1 METSQPSQALSVL
14 SSLHKEILD
23 LREAK
28 STIDKQGKEVAA
40 KIDEAEAKLMQHLKD
55 MQLDGFKSPHGAVSL
70 VKKFSV
76 RLPQG
81 SDEWEKFYAYL
92 KTKGHYD
99 GMITV
104 SSQRLNAYY
113 REELEQARVRGDIDF
128 AIPGLA
134 EPSVHETLSFRK
146 G

>member
-1 METSQPSQALSVL
+1 MENSTQSVALSEL
-14 SSLHKEILD
+14 SLLHKQILD
-23 LREAK
+23 LRDQKTSIE
-28 STIDKQGKEVAA
+28 KQAKEVGA
-40 KIDEAEAKLMQHLKD
+40 KIDEAEAKLLHHLKAAD
-55 MQLDGFKSPHGAVSL
+55 MKGFKSEFGQVSINA
-70 VKKFSV
+70 KFSV

-81 SDEWEKFYAYL
+81 ADEWEKLYSYL
-92 KTKGHYD
+92 KEKGHYE

-113 REELEQARVRGDIDF
+113 REELEQAKVRGDIDF

-134 EPSVHETLSFRK
+134 EPSIHETLSFRK